1 MFTVVQ
7 GVQVVNQSVRT
18 LLLLA
23 GTGAVAG
30 AGWLGYSHYVVPA
43 QQTKAAVAKLEALQ
57 SQYDELHTSYEKQT
71 VALATAE
78 KEKQRLATSLK
89 LLKIDRRMANI
100 KVLEKGTTDEGEPF
114 MDVAFWEVN
123 PAGEMIGQPQ
133 PFRLRGEKLYL
144 DCWIVKFED
153 QYVEEGDPLR
163 QASLCVFKGIW
174 GELDGPVNS
183 YSLDRESMTSS
194 QAPGIY
200 KQVPANEFEANI
212 WKDFWSVA
220 NDPQKQKELGIRAN
234 HGQVNYV
241 AVEKDAIYQVE
252 LRSSGGVSLK
262 PFDDQ

>member
-1 MFTVVQ
+1 MSKAIQ
-7 GVQVVNQSVRT
+7 GIQVVNQSLRT
-18 LLLLA
+18 LLMLA
-23 GTGAVAG
+23 GAGVAAG
-30 AGWLGYSHYVVPA
+30 AGWLGYSQFVVPA

-57 SQYDELHTSYEKQT
+57 TQFTTLQADFDRQA
-71 VALATAE
+71 VALKSAE

-100 KVLEKGTTDEGEPF
+100 KVLEKGLTESGEPF
-114 MDVAFWEVN
+114 MDVAFWEVDS
-123 PAGEMIGQPQ
+123 AGEMIGQPK

-144 DCWIVKFED
+144 DSWIVKFED
-153 QYVEEGDPLR
+153 QYVEQGDPLR

-194 QAPGIY
+194 NPPGIY
-200 KQVPANEFEANI
+200 NQPATTNEFEANI

-220 NDPQKQKELGIRAN
+220 NDPIKQKELGIRAN

-262 PFDDQ
+262 PLDE